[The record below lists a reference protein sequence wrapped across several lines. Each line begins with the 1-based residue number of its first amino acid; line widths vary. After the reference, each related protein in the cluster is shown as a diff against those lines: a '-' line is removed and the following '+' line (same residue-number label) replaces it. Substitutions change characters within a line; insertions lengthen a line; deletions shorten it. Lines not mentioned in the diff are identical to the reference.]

1 MKKGDIVQKEYI
13 SPQGNVLCRNFNSQE
28 DARLY
33 GKTLADACTVIPDDL
48 NTGKFMLLSQS
59 TQYAKKE
66 GVIHWV
72 IGKEASI
79 VFDDHSYVIV
89 DTEAF
94 ETGEWKV
101 IREAAPSFQSQL
113 ADMSDEELK
122 ASIDSLRNSRMS
134 ITQRRSRQ
142 LAVTP
147 SEDEEDDTPKDDMS
161 KAIGKLTPEQLA
173 KLMEKLK

>member
-1 MKKGDIVQKEYI
+1 MKKGDVVQKEFI

-28 DARLY
+28 DANNY
-33 GKTLADACTVIPDDL
+33 GKSLSDAFKIVPDDL
-48 NTGKFMLLSQS
+48 NVGKFMVVSLS

-89 DTEAF
+89 NTDDIES
-94 ETGEWKV
+94 GEWKV

-122 ASIDSLRNSRMS
+122 ASIESLRNSRMS

-147 SEDEEDDTPKDDMS
+147 SGAKTCRRVS
-161 KAIGKLTPEQLA
+161 SVIGKLTPEQMA
-173 KLMEKLK
+173 KLIAKLGGN